1 MIKKPDLEI
10 SQFLKVSQCTFHWF
24 LTKCYDRKKYSPE
37 QIESYLIKINAVK
50 SIDEQKVF
58 LLTNFSL
65 YASTIF
71 KIDNEVK
78 NFRVGLA
85 AIKDND
91 TSKWGYIDIHFN
103 LVIPAIYEE
112 ANDFN
117 IFGNA
122 LVKQNGYWQMI
133 SKINKLILPCTLTK
147 DDIKRSHTTAI

>member
-10 SQFLKVSQCTFHWF
+10 SKFLKVSQYTFQWF
-24 LTKCYDRKKYSPE
+24 LTKCYDPEKCSPE
-37 QIESYLIKINAVK
+37 QIESYLKKISTIK

-65 YASTIF
+65 YARTIF

-91 TSKWGYIDIHFN
+91 TGKWGYIDIHFN
-103 LVIPAIYEE
+103 LVIPAIYDE

-117 IFGNA
+117 TFGFA

-133 SKINKLILPCTLTK
+133 SKINDSIMPCIITK
-147 DDIKRSHTTAI
+147 DHNKRSFTKTI